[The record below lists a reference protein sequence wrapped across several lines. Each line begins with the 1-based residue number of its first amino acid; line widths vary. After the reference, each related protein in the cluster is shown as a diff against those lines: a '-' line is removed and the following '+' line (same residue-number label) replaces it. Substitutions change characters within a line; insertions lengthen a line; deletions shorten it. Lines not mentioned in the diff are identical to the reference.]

1 MSWLPAFKIGLWNAW
16 ILMLIFPLQPLI
28 IRWLDKAVGT
38 GQIYQKLGGEQG
50 GNGQK
55 KIYQIFS
62 VIQILLGAYSIF
74 LPLKLGTAW
83 FYAGLTVYLTGLLL
97 FLSSTITVAAT
108 PQGQVF
114 TRGMYRWSR
123 HPGYLSI
130 SLTFIG
136 VGIASASW
144 VFLLLAAVLSLLLR
158 SQAILEERGC
168 LVLYG
173 NAYQEYLD
181 RTPQWLGIPRA
192 R

>member
-16 ILMLIFPLQPLI
+16 ILMLTFPLQPLI

-38 GQIYQKLGGEQG
+38 GQIYKKLGDVQG

-55 KIYQIFS
+55 RIYKIFA

-74 LPLKLGTAW
+74 LPLKLGTSW
-83 FYAGLTVYLTGLLL
+83 FYAGLAVYLAGLVL
-97 FLSSTITVAAT
+97 FLTSTITVAST
-108 PQGQVF
+108 PPSQVF
-114 TRGMYRWSR
+114 RGGMYRWSR

-130 SLTFIG
+130 CLTFTG

-144 VFLLLAAVLSLLLR
+144 VFLLLTAVLSLLLR
-158 SQAILEERGC
+158 SQAIMEERGC
-168 LVLYG
+168 LAVYG
-173 NAYQEYLD
+173 NEYQEYMD
-181 RTPQWLGIPRA
+181 RTPRWLGIPRA

>member
-38 GQIYQKLGGEQG
+38 GQIYQKLGDGQGE
-50 GNGQK
+50 NGQK
-55 KIYQIFS
+55 RIYTIFS
-62 VIQILLGAYSIF
+62 IIQILLSAYSIF

-83 FYAGLTVYLTGLLL
+83 LYAGLAVYLAGLAL
-97 FLSSTITVAAT
+97 FLSSTISVATT
-108 PQGQVF
+108 PPGQIF
-114 TRGMYRWSR
+114 RGGMYRLSR

-144 VFLLLAAVLSLLLR
+144 VFLLFTAVLILLLR
-158 SQAILEERGC
+158 SQATIEERGC
-168 LVLYG
+168 LALYG
-173 NAYQEYLD
+173 NEYQEYLD
-181 RTPQWLGIPRA
+181 RTPRWLGIPRA